1 MAIRSRFWV
10 ARQISGS
17 TPDVHVDRLGW
28 CTNVLSASTVASL
41 LSQLDEVSASLPAA
55 TPIGLWLPAS
65 MLQED
70 LGPLRQWLVN
80 TETSVLGLNAFPIDA
95 FHAPIVKCDVYR
107 PHWADSSRLTY
118 TLAAGQ
124 ALASLLPDGGSAGL
138 STVPIGWPDDDIDSN
153 VAASNIRAA
162 CTQLADLSKQT
173 GKDIHLAIEPEPG
186 CVVSTAAD
194 LARFVESYKLG
205 DLARD
210 GLLRACLDACHLAV
224 MHESAGDA
232 VSALASADI
241 TIGRLQLSSA
251 PEADS
256 AADLAELA
264 EPRWLHQTT
273 LMRDGTC
280 EFFSDIP
287 EAIDDDAPNG
297 LWRTHLHVPIHLTHL
312 GDLRT
317 TQSVICDLLAATV
330 DLPCRPMLEVET
342 YAWSALP
349 ADARAP
355 SLGEDIAA
363 ELAWANHA
371 IKEAGW

>member
-1 MAIRSRFWV
+1 MAIPSRFWV
-10 ARQISGS
+10 VRQIFGS
-17 TPDVHVDRLGW
+17 KPDVPGDRLGW

-41 LSQLDEVSASLPAA
+41 LSQLTEVSASLPAT
-55 TPIGLWLPAS
+55 TPLGLWLPAS

-70 LGPLRQWLVN
+70 LDPLRQWIAN
-80 TETSVLGLNAFPIDA
+80 TETTVLGLNAFPIDA
-95 FHAPIVKCDVYR
+95 FHAPIVKCDVYQ
-107 PHWADSSRLTY
+107 PHWADSSRLSY
-118 TLAAGQ
+118 TLAAAQ

-138 STVPIGWPDDDIDSN
+138 STVPIGWPDDDIDSKM
-153 VAASNIRAA
+153 AASNIRAA
-162 CTQLADLSKQT
+162 CIQLAELSKQT

-194 LARFVESYKLG
+194 LARFVESYALV

-224 MHESAGDA
+224 MHEPAGDA
-232 VSALASADI
+232 VSALAATDI

-256 AADLAELA
+256 AVDFAELA

-273 LMRDGTC
+273 IMRDGSC
-280 EFFSDIP
+280 EFFRDIP
-287 EAIDDDAPNG
+287 EAIGNAAPGG
-297 LWRTHLHVPIHLTHL
+297 LCRTHLHVPIHLTHL
-312 GDLRT
+312 GNLRT

-330 DLPCRPMLEVET
+330 HLRSRPMLEVET

-349 ADARAP
+349 TNARAP

-363 ELAWANHA
+363 ELIWANHA